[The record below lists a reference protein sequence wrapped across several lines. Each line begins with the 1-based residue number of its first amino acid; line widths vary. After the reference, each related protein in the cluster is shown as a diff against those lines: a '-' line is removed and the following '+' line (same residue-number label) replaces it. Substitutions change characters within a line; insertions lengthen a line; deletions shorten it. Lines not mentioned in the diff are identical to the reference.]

1 VSEEQKK
8 VVKAVKAVKAVEADR
23 ATEADRAAEADKAV
37 KVKKVL
43 VKVAEPKGPTELT
56 PDLFVAPVSEE
67 PIRDIP
73 LSAPKAESALAA
85 VAEPDETPKATRPF
99 WQQLW
104 FWLLVIAFA
113 LSVYTLA
120 TKILPA
126 QHSGDTPS
134 TAVTTV
140 TTPNGPV
147 ELTASGETP
156 AGEPGAPAAQGG
168 NAAQGNA
175 QGNAAQGGN
184 QAQGNA
190 AQGGNEASW
199 SPAPNSNGAQ
209 GNSNGAQGNA
219 SPQGNSGTKEDTRS
233 LLYVTVTMPKT
244 FFEGQSRAEIEAGAK
259 EAGYSKVVIHDDGPV
274 SYTMTKLKQAQI
286 KRQFKRQINT
296 TVHQMTAGGKDM
308 PKSYKSISYDD
319 DITKFDVR
327 VDRAVFDSDMME
339 PMYAYALYLLGGY
352 YQMFDGRSESQVD
365 VTVNFIDDS
374 NGQVFQ
380 SGNYQQA
387 MQQMNAL
394 SF

>member
-1 VSEEQKK
+1 MSEEQKK
-8 VVKAVKAVKAVEADR
+8 VVKAVKAV
-23 ATEADRAAEADKAV
+23 EADRAAEADKAV
-37 KVKKVL
+37 RVKKVL
-43 VKVAEPKGPTELT
+43 VRVAEPKGPTELT

-134 TAVTTV
+134 TAITTV
-140 TTPNGPV
+140 TTAGGPI

-199 SPAPNSNGAQ
+199 SPVP
-209 GNSNGAQGNA
+209 NSNGAQGNA

-259 EAGYSKVVIHDDGPV
+259 EAGYSKVVIHDDGSV

-308 PKSYKSISYDD
+308 PKSYRSISYDD

-327 VDRAVFDSDMME
+327 VDRAVFDSDQME

-352 YQMFDGRSESQVD
+352 YQMFDGKSESQVD

-387 MQQMNAL
+387 MRQMN
-394 SF
+394 SFSF

>member
-1 VSEEQKK
+1 MSEEQKK
-8 VVKAVKAVKAVEADR
+8 VVKAVKAV
-23 ATEADRAAEADKAV
+23 EADRAAEAVKAV

-56 PDLFVAPVSEE
+56 PDLFDAPVSEE
-67 PIRDIP
+67 SIRDIP
-73 LSAPKAESALAA
+73 LSAPKAESALAD

-126 QHSGDTPS
+126 QHSGDAPS
-134 TAVTTV
+134 AAITTV

-156 AGEPGAPAAQGG
+156 AGEPGA
-168 NAAQGNA
+168 
-175 QGNAAQGGN
+175 AAQGGN

-209 GNSNGAQGNA
+209 GNSYGAQGNA

-259 EAGYSKVVIHDDGPV
+259 EAGYSKVVIHDDGSV

-296 TVHQMTAGGKDM
+296 AVHQMTAGGKDM

-387 MQQMNAL
+387 MRQMN
-394 SF
+394 SFSF